1 MAGKLAESGS
11 QGNVVCSLCNHEDEL
26 AAHFI
31 LYCLYALEQSIIL
44 AWGAVQMPAQG
55 LDIRDWWRDDL
66 SDLLKERSF
75 MAAAMMYIAWNI
87 WKERSRRIF

>member
-1 MAGKLAESGS
+1 
-11 QGNVVCSLCNHEDEL
+11 
-26 AAHFI
+26 
-31 LYCLYALEQSIIL
+31 
-44 AWGAVQMPAQG
+44 MPAQG

-87 WKERSRRIF
+87 WKERVEEFFKAKGWNLCRFMRSWLKC

>member
-1 MAGKLAESGS
+1 
-11 QGNVVCSLCNHEDEL
+11 
-26 AAHFI
+26 
-31 LYCLYALEQSIIL
+31 
-44 AWGAVQMPAQG
+44 MPAQG

-66 SDLLKERSF
+66 SDLFKERSF